1 MTPGVMAGFCIIR
14 ALPSACRRRVA
25 PLMVQ
30 IPPFGRGKV
39 TVRGSDVAVPG
50 GEVSVQGGEA
60 PTSQAT
66 SAKNVDNGVLRL
78 RRSAFGTQRCPAW
91 HVARTRTAEYAREPL
106 DTRVNLSICALA
118 ALPTCMSSS

>member
-1 MTPGVMAGFCIIR
+1 MC
-14 ALPSACRRRVA
+14 RRVA

-30 IPPFGRGKV
+30 IPPFSDGEV
-39 TVRGSDVAVPG
+39 PVRGSDVAVPG

-60 PTSQAT
+60 PTMRTT

-91 HVARTRTAEYAREPL
+91 RVARTRTAEYAREPL

-118 ALPTCMSSS
+118 ALPTCMSSG